1 MNLLLAI
8 AAGGAIGALG
18 RHFVSSQVTH
28 WLGGGF
34 PWGLLICNVA
44 GSFVMGCLVEVMA
57 LKWSVGTE
65 LRAFMT
71 VGILGAFTT
80 FSTFSLDT
88 VLLLERGAY
97 LSAMFYVVAS
107 VALSVGGLVAGL
119 ALFRQVLA

>member
-34 PWGLLICNVA
+34 PWGILICNVA